1 MEQFFVSISLAQ
13 KLSCLSKVQVDEKNT
28 DYVDGNASS
37 DLVMMQHILL
47 RYGFEEINFS
57 SEVMLNT
64 FTDV

>member
-13 KLSCLSKVQVDEKNT
+13 KLSCLSMVQVDEKNT

-37 DLVMMQHILL
+37 GLVMMQHILL
-47 RYGFEEINFS
+47 QYGFEEINFS